1 MKKGLLLVENTIQS
15 NITPV
20 IPSSV
25 GEREFGYVRLEEINS
40 DNSRSSQYIL
50 TANYEGDRT
59 LYPATFF
66 YKLVIS
72 YNVTG
77 DEGSYSYVIDKTSF
91 GDVADMRYDKN
102 QDRTFCTYTSWDFL
116 STLAQDHERNHGKVI
131 DVTSIMYRIDA
142 DTYVTCKTDSVVD
155 DRYDVIQGSTIIQVD
170 LYLTGSLY
178 MEEA

>member
-20 IPSSV
+20 IPSSAEV
-25 GEREFGYVRLEEINS
+25 KSGDVTLKKINA
-40 DNSRSSQYIL
+40 DNSRSYQYTL

-59 LYPATFF
+59 LYPARFF

-72 YNVTG
+72 YMTKP
-77 DEGSYSYVIDKTSF
+77 DENYLYVIDNSTL
-91 GDVADMRYDKN
+91 GEVADMRYDKS
-102 QDRTFCTYTSWDFL
+102 QDTTFCTYTSWNFL
-116 STLAQDHERNHGKVI
+116 SALAQDHERNYGQVL
-131 DVTSIMYRIDA
+131 DLTSITCRIHT
-142 DTYVTCKTDSVVD
+142 DTFVNCKTNSIVD
-155 DRYDVIQGSTIIQVD
+155 DKYDVIQGSTIIQGD

>member
-25 GEREFGYVRLEEINS
+25 AERVSGDVTLKEINS
-40 DNSRSSQYIL
+40 DNSRSYQYIL

-72 YNVTG
+72 YKVRQ
-77 DEGSYSYVIDKTSF
+77 DEKSYPYVIDNSSL
-91 GDVADMRYDKN
+91 GQVADMRYDKN
-102 QDRTFCTYTSWDFL
+102 QDTTFCTYTSEDFL
-116 STLAQDHERNHGKVI
+116 STLAQDHTRNYDEVI
-131 DVTSIMYRIDA
+131 DVTSITCGID
-142 DTYVTCKTDSVVD
+142 TGTSVKCKTDSVVD
-155 DRYDVIQGSTIIQVD
+155 DRYDVIQGSTIIQGD